1 LRSSKPWG
9 GGYAVS
15 GGFDSHPFRF
25 CWGIFEDCQEGV
37 PDSAD
42 TIIISKHDFELALS
56 YLNLRRVMQGSIFG
70 DLPQDAKE
78 NLSGFRIEA
87 SGMTLEIGG
96 ASPAAT
102 KTANQS
108 ARNCSNTVAL
118 SRFTPKYHSKSNFLS
133 CDKSQFRL
141 RLNQDLPQLLM

>member
-1 LRSSKPWG
+1 MPSP
-9 GGYAVS
+9 V
-15 GGFDSHPFRF
+15 
-25 CWGIFEDCQEGV
+25 
-37 PDSAD
+37 
-42 TIIISKHDFELALS
+42 
-56 YLNLRRVMQGSIFG
+56 GSIPTPSAFVG
-70 DLPQDAKE
+70 VFLKTVRKGFLTAQIPSLSLNMILNWLCRTSICAESCKVRLSGILPQDAKE

-96 ASPAAT
+96 ASAAAT

-133 CDKSQFRL
+133 CGRSQFRL
-141 RLNQDLPQLLM
+141 RLNQDLPQLLI